1 MKIRLLIGLMML
13 LLTPIGVQAQSWGFD
28 VASMEAFIDDH
39 KEIRSE
45 MWVRAVVEEGN
56 ALLLTWENDTIKGY
70 KTINDVLDKYD
81 HYFEMLDFIIKGACT
96 VIKVK
101 KTGEMVATRLT
112 EMGTLLSDFNA
123 ISIKLP
129 ITFFTELE
137 QKILQFVWK
146 YKRP

>member
-1 MKIRLLIGLMML
+1 ML

-101 KTGEMVATRLT
+101 KTGRWLPPVLRRWVP
-112 EMGTLLSDFNA
+112 FFP
-123 ISIKLP
+123 ISMTSVSHRAGWRVP
-129 ITFFTELE
+129 TS
-137 QKILQFVWK
+137 
-146 YKRP
+146 